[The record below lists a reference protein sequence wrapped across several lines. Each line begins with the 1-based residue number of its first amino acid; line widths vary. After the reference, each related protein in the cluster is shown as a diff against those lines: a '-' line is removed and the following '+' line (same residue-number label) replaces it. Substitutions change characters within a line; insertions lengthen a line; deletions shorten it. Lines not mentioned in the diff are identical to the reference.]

1 MSELAVWLSI
11 PVLIVEAVLGVLV
24 GYLLL
29 LTVAALFARRATDRP
44 PEPKHRF
51 AILIPAHDEERL
63 LPETLASLVA
73 LDYPKA
79 LYDVHVVADNC
90 TDRTAEIARS
100 AGVHVYERFNTEL
113 VGKGHALNWLM
124 EQIKGAGGQGARE
137 QGSGGAGE
145 QGSKA
150 RRMMLSQYDA
160 IVIFDAD
167 TIVSPGFLRVMDAW
181 LTRGENAVQGYYAV
195 RDPTRSWGV
204 ALRYAAL
211 AVLHYLRPLGRSV
224 LGGTTGFKGNGL
236 CLRAD
241 LARRFA
247 WSGSL
252 TEDIQYH
259 MELVLAGERVAFAPD
274 AVLEAEMPGTLHG
287 ARTQNVRWERG
298 RLQMIRAYVP
308 QLLRAAFR
316 QRRFVP
322 FDAAMEQLIPPT
334 AVLTAL
340 IGACTLA
347 GVVLGLWGHWTVAGV
362 GLALLAGEA
371 IYLIVGLLLVRA
383 PVRVWLAL
391 VYAPIFLI
399 WKVGLY
405 LRVLAGRERQG
416 WVRTQR

>member
-11 PVLIVEAVLGVLV
+11 PVLIVEAALGVLV

-124 EQIKGAGGQGARE
+124 DRINESTNSRI
-137 QGSGGAGE
+137 
-145 QGSKA
+145 
-150 RRMMLSQYDA
+150 YDA
-160 IVIFDAD
+160 FVIFDAD

-416 WVRTQR
+416 WVRTER